1 MRPILLHP
9 HPTLKQ
15 TSQPVA
21 SITPAILSILE
32 DMQTSLLRADGI
44 GLAAPQIGHNTRLI
58 ILNLGTE
65 TEDGNRTYSP
75 NTTEFFIN
83 PEIIW
88 ASETIASRQEGCLSL
103 PGLWADVE
111 RPTEVKVRYQTRDG
125 ETKEEHAS
133 GLKATA
139 FQHEID
145 HLDGILFIE
154 RLTRTRR
161 TLAENKWKKLRADIM
176 KNGADFDVIDNTN
189 SLIKNINS
197 RT

>member
-1 MRPILLHP
+1 MSARPILLHP
-9 HPTLKQ
+9 HATLKRA
-15 TSQPVA
+15 SEPVA
-21 SITPAILSILE
+21 TITPTVLTILE
-32 DMQTSLLRADGI
+32 DMQASLLRADGI

-65 TEDGNRTYSP
+65 GPKGTRIYTPES
-75 NTTEFFIN
+75 TEFFIN

-88 ASETIASRQEGCLSL
+88 ASEETGTRQEGCLSL

-111 RPTEVKVRYQTRDG
+111 RPAEIKVRYLTREG
-125 ETKEEHAS
+125 AIKEEHAT

-145 HLDGILFIE
+145 HLNGILFIE

-161 TLAENKWKKLRADIM
+161 LLADNKWKKLRADIIQ
-176 KNGADFDVIDNTN
+176 NGGDFDLLDNANT
-189 SLIKNINS
+189 LIPKRSN
-197 RT
+197 